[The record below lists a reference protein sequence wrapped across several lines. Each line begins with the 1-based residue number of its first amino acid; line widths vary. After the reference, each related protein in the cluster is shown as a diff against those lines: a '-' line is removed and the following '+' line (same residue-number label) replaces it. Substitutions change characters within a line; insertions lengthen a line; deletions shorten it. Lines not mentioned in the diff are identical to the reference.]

1 MLYYDYMKIK
11 TNIHEYFLIFLLFN
25 LISCSS
31 LDSVPEFLP
40 KVYKIDI
47 QQGNEI
53 TSEMLMKL
61 KPGMTKSQVRFVLGT
76 PLIQDTFH
84 QERWDYVYV
93 MRVYDVL
100 VERRHVVLN
109 FEDEKLKNISGEV
122 IPKKEEVDEVK
133 SNQVIKNNK
142 NLQLDE
148 KKGNNEPKITDE
160 EIKSSQ
166 EENLSP
172 LTEDLEI
179 ESKEPSTSIDTSE
192 SINEA
197 IKQDIIDSL
206 PEKDDPGYFDLL
218 LEKIGF

>member
-1 MLYYDYMKIK
+1 MLYYDRMQIK

-61 KPGMTKSQVRFVLGT
+61 KPGMTKAQVRFALGT

-109 FEDEKLKNISGEV
+109 FEDEKLKNITGEV
-122 IPKKEEVDEVK
+122 IPKKEESDVLESSK
-133 SNQVIKNNK
+133 VIKNNK

-148 KKGNNEPKITDE
+148 KKGNNDLEVNE
-160 EIKSSQ
+160 EETKSSE
-166 EENLSP
+166 EENLPILIENS
-172 LTEDLEI
+172 EI
-179 ESKEPSTSIDTSE
+179 EAKEESSTSIDTSE

-197 IKQDIIDSL
+197 IKQDIIDTVNNT
-206 PEKDDPGYFDLL
+206 E
-218 LEKIGF
+218 

>member
-1 MLYYDYMKIK
+1 
-11 TNIHEYFLIFLLFN
+11 LLFN

-61 KPGMTKSQVRFVLGT
+61 KPGMTKAQVRFALGT

-109 FEDEKLKNISGEV
+109 FEDEKLKNITGEV
-122 IPKKEEVDEVK
+122 IPKKEESDVLESSK
-133 SNQVIKNNK
+133 VIKNNK

-148 KKGNNEPKITDE
+148 KKGNNDLEVNE
-160 EIKSSQ
+160 EETKSSE
-166 EENLSP
+166 EENLPILIENS
-172 LTEDLEI
+172 EI
-179 ESKEPSTSIDTSE
+179 EAKEESSTSIDTSE